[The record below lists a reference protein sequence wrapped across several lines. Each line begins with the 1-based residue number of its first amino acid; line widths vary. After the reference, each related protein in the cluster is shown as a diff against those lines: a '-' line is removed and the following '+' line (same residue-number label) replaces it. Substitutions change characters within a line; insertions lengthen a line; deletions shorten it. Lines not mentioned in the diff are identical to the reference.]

1 MTKIFICL
9 LSNRDILQT
18 GEFSPPEDAEKM
30 LSSLLQNLRVPHV
43 VASSQAVPGK
53 LDIELKGV
61 MFFCLED
68 ELEANIPV

>member
-1 MTKIFICL
+1 
-9 LSNRDILQT
+9 
-18 GEFSPPEDAEKM
+18 M

-61 MFFCLED
+61 MVFDVLFFLED
-68 ELEANIPV
+68 ELEADILRSLIKKNSHTHTHTKKDAF

>member
-1 MTKIFICL
+1 MVAIKP
-9 LSNRDILQT
+9 R

-53 LDIELKGV
+53 LDVELKGA
-61 MFFCLED
+61 MFLMCFFLFGR
-68 ELEANIPV
+68 